1 MIARTPDM
9 FPKLRP
15 YSREMDNLQFFI
27 DDHQDEFMFDLPDP
41 WMDRIAFE
49 EFLGEAKLA
58 WVLMSWMNETSE
70 DQMIEKFRVQ
80 PGDLY
85 RLISTAKW
93 LVHSSYEL
101 ASLFKHNDLLQNLA
115 KLTIRIEKGVKPE
128 LLPLVLIKG
137 IGRVRAR
144 ILFDSGLKNVK
155 DLKRVPLQKL
165 TGLPLIG
172 PRLAQKIKEQVGGYV
187 KEQEWDSLKRKTD
200 KEKQRSLT
208 DF

>member
-1 MIARTPDM
+1 M

-15 YSREMDNLQFFI
+15 YSNEMDSLQFFI
-27 DDHQDEFMFDLPDP
+27 EDHKDEFMFDLPDP

-49 EFLGEAKLA
+49 EFLGETKLA
-58 WVLMSWMNETSE
+58 WVLKSWMDETTE
-70 DQMIEKFRVQ
+70 DEMIERFKVQ

-93 LVHSSYEL
+93 LIHASHEL
-101 ASLFKHNDLLQNLA
+101 ASLFKHKDLLAHLA
-115 KLTIRIEKGVKPE
+115 RFTVRIEKGVKPE
-128 LLPLVLIKG
+128 LLPLVALDG

-144 ILFDSGLKNVK
+144 ILFNSGFRTVD
-155 DLKRVPLQKL
+155 DLKRAPLPRL

-187 KEQEWDSLKRKTD
+187 KEDEWQSLKKKKET
-200 KEKQRSLT
+200 EKQRALT